1 MRRKGFIAPRP
12 LPCLAGAE
20 KPPGAAWQKGSTVA
34 GRKSYREENIFILH
48 LLSFFIRRTSF
59 GRKRFLR
66 SKREKNKEKGKKKL
80 VLVVVRKRVKIE
92 TCDSLG

>member
-1 MRRKGFIAPRP
+1 MRRKGFIAPIR

-20 KPPGAAWQKGSTVA
+20 KPPGTAWRKGSTVA
-34 GRKSYREENIFILH
+34 GRKSNREENIFILH
-48 LLSFFIRRTSF
+48 LLSFFIHRTSF

-66 SKREKNKEKGKKKL
+66 SKREKTKKREKKL
-80 VLVVVRKRVKIE
+80 VLVVVNKRVKIE